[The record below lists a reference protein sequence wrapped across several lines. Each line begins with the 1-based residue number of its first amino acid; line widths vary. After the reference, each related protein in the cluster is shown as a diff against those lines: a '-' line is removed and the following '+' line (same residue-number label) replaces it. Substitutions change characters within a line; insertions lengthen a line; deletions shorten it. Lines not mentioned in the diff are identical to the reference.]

1 MTDIA
6 IGKRFPKTNP
16 NNGSETILAE
26 FNDAFF
32 DIHAYLFDISEDEKQ
47 QWNIGEVIAALY
59 VKELCP
65 FLIFKFDELA
75 FDPSLNVFSMYQYRE
90 IEAWLR
96 NDANT
101 INLFLVDAE
110 SEILLAKRTITINF
124 SQQMRDVLRRQYL
137 EYEDFDQV
145 DNKIGEISDTISTE
159 TMLEMAEIR
168 ESCT

>member
-1 MTDIA
+1 MA
-6 IGKRFPKTNP
+6 KFEIGRRFPVRNP
-16 NNGSETILAE
+16 DKGSEVIIAE
-26 FNDAFF
+26 FNDIFF
-32 DIHAYLFDISEDEKQ
+32 DVYTFFFNVTDIEKQ
-47 QWNIGEVIAALY
+47 EWNNECVEIKLY
-59 VKELCP
+59 VKDLCP
-65 FLIFKFDELA
+65 FIIFDIGGCMFYSY
-75 FDPSLNVFSMYQYRE
+75 FNVFSMYQYRE

-101 INLFLVDAE
+101 INLLLIDAE

-159 TMLEMAEIR
+159 TMLEMTEIR
-168 ESCT
+168 ESCP